1 VRATG
6 GEVFGGHAGDVARIR
21 KQGTLRQDPINYR
34 LQEYKDFSLISQ
46 LR

>member
-1 VRATG
+1 MRATG
-6 GEVFGGHAGDVARIR
+6 GEVFGGSAGDVDRIG
-21 KQGTLRQDPINYR
+21 KQGTVRQDPINYR